1 MFQSKIAVLLGERK
15 GLQTTH
21 SDLIRRIKMLEY
33 ALRQER
39 IKFHRLKFG
48 CDPPTVDL
56 TQSPD
61 DTGLSNELASGKA
74 AIVIS

>member
-1 MFQSKIAVLLGERK
+1 
-15 GLQTTH
+15 
-21 SDLIRRIKMLEY
+21 MLEY

-56 TQSPD
+56 TQSPE
-61 DTGLSNELASGKA
+61 DTGANELATGNLK
-74 AIVIS
+74 

>member
-1 MFQSKIAVLLGERK
+1 
-15 GLQTTH
+15 
-21 SDLIRRIKMLEY
+21 MLEY

-61 DTGLSNELASGKA
+61 DQSGLSNEIA
-74 AIVIS
+74 AGTCRLFIEDN

>member
-1 MFQSKIAVLLGERK
+1 
-15 GLQTTH
+15 
-21 SDLIRRIKMLEY
+21 MLEY

-56 TQSPD
+56 TAQSPD
-61 DTGLSNELASGKA
+61 EQGLANELNAGM
-74 AIVIS
+74 